1 MVQTVLVYAVF
12 GLAALPFGL
21 VMWNLLLYR
30 RLPRVG
36 STVRDGGLQGVSV
49 LIPARDEAEAIGPAV
64 RSVLANTGVELEVVV
79 LDDEST
85 DGTAAV
91 VRGLMA
97 EDDRVRLER
106 STKLPEGW
114 CGKQHACYRLAGL
127 AKHEVL
133 CWIDADV
140 RLEPWA
146 LSAMAAEL
154 ERGGADLISGFPRQ
168 RTDTLAERLIVH
180 LIPLVL
186 LCYLPLW
193 MMRRKGDVG
202 FGAGCGQ
209 LFMAKAEAYRKSGG
223 HSHEMVRGSLHD
235 GVTLPRA
242 MRSAGFKTDLFDAVD
257 LASCKMYT
265 GWGQVWRGF
274 AKNATEGMATPVGLP
289 AWTVLLLGG
298 HVLPFVLMG
307 AWLSGGLGLG
317 VGGGEGWVGLEQLV
331 MLSFAMSGVVSVGLA
346 WRFSQGWTAGLL
358 RPMGVCVLV
367 AIQWYAL
374 VRKWRGLPPVWRGR
388 AVGGV

>member
-1 MVQTVLVYAVF
+1 MVETVLVYAVF

-21 VMWNLLLYR
+21 VMWNLVLYR
-30 RLPRVG
+30 RLARVG
-36 STVRDGGLQGVSV
+36 GVASDTATRSSGLPSVSV

-64 RSVLANTGVELEVVV
+64 RSVLANTGVDLEVVV

-85 DGTAAV
+85 DGTAGV
-91 VRGLMA
+91 VKGLMA

-168 RTDTLAERLIVH
+168 RTDTLAERLVVH

-209 LFMAKAEAYRKSGG
+209 LFMARAEAYRKSGG

-289 AWTVLLLGG
+289 AWTLLLLGG
-298 HVLPFVLMG
+298 HVLPHVLM
-307 AWLSGGLGLG
+307 AVWLMGGFA
-317 VGGGEGWVGLEQLV
+317 EQGSLV
-331 MLSFAMSGVVSVGLA
+331 MKAFAMSGVVSVGLA